1 MDKQD
6 NLQKGM
12 VLMAEALK
20 QYEEGKFDLAEH
32 SREQANHFF
41 DAAKEELST
50 DEGIEKAMYGE
61 NRNFGIIY
69 HIIEEN
75 SNKLYETSEGRKKI
89 GKLVNAVKNN
99 PILMHEFKVYDTF
112 TRPTNVK
119 DPERYVN
126 EAVSVINR
134 YGKDKLTEANSNLIK
149 LVKECGLNENIDIDD
164 ETMNLYEAIEYTL
177 LNTPSIFN
185 MKEYIEVK
193 DILRENIERN
203 NQQLNERVDI
213 DKLQEEG
220 VKELTEKYNKELND
234 DEKRLVEE
242 IASSPKKAEKRF
254 NLIKTNLLDSLKT
267 KIEESEGSDKEGW
280 EHIYETVTNK
290 SFDKETALGVIADMI
305 SLKETIL
312 N

>member
-1 MDKQD
+1 MNNQD
-6 NLQKGM
+6 NLEKGM
-12 VLMAEALK
+12 TLMAEALK

-41 DAAKEELST
+41 DKAKEEMST
-50 DEGIEKAMYGE
+50 EEGVEKAMYGE

-75 SNKLYETSEGRKKI
+75 SNKLYETAEGRKKI
-89 GKLVNAVKNN
+89 GKLVNTMKNN
-99 PILMHEFKVYDTF
+99 PILMHQFKVYDTF
-112 TRPTNVK
+112 THPTNVQ
-119 DPERYVN
+119 DAESYVN

-134 YGKDKLTEANSNLIK
+134 YGKDKLTEANSNFIK
-149 LVKECGLNENIDIDD
+149 IVKECGLNENIDIDD
-164 ETMNLYEAIEYTL
+164 ETMNLYEAIEFTL

-185 MKEYIEVK
+185 VKEYIDVK
-193 DILRENIERN
+193 GILKENVEDN
-203 NQQLNERVDI
+203 NKKLNEKVDI
-213 DKLQEEG
+213 DKLREDG
-220 VKELTEKYNKELND
+220 VKAITEKYNSELND

-242 IASSPKKAEKRF
+242 VASSPKKAEKRF
-254 NLIKTNLLDSLKT
+254 NLIKERLLESLKT

-290 SFDKETALGVIADMI
+290 TFDKETALGTIADMI